1 MCADTCSSETERNV
15 RSRVESRVGTRNL
28 ELLDN
33 YGGREL
39 IVGRAMTRG
48 VDTLPR
54 FHRTKAS
61 NRMKFDTT
69 DWETKVFPIKHD
81 QNL

>member
-1 MCADTCSSETERNV
+1 MRGHVFIRNGTQ
-15 RSRVESRVGTRNL
+15 REIQGGIKGRTRNL

-61 NRMKFDTT
+61 SRMKFDAT
-69 DWETKVFPIKHD
+69 DWETKVFPIEHD